1 MGLLLRVRPGPPRCV
16 RRPAPPRSTALTILG
31 FEPRELIGRPSLELV
46 HPDEFAQVRGIHYST
61 ITQDQAA
68 VLAYLRMRHKD
79 PCKGYILCAIVSPRL
94 SPIRARA
101 AVPRWPC
108 LLRVTQFATPPV
120 PHRLPERPR
129 RQRLLRLARPQGH
142 AQRLHRPGGHH
153 HHPHRQ
159 GL

>member
-1 MGLLLRVRPGPPRCV
+1 MC
-16 RRPAPPRSTALTILG
+16 LTGFHAG

-79 PCKGYILCAIVSPRL
+79 PCKGYILCAIVRDL
-94 SPIRARA
+94 VDDQR
-101 AVPRWPC
+101 
-108 LLRVTQFATPPV
+108 FATLMTTNPV
-120 PHRLPERPR
+120 TYCMPECTGGKCIIRPT
-129 RQRLLRLARPQGH
+129 GTESD
-142 AQRLHRPGGHH
+142 AQRINSAASNDHNPDS
-153 HHPHRQ
+153 Q